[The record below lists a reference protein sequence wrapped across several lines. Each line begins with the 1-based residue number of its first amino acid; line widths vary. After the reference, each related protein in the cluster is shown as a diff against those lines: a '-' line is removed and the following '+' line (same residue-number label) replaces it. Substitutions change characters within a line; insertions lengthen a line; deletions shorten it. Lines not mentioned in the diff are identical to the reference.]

1 MRGEQEMTVPPA
13 AEQPKIVEAWKGV
26 TEYWYEKFRRA
37 LVIRDT
43 NGCIVVSLDVYSQLG
58 ALPPEYQVKDRLET
72 GSPVEVL
79 YVDASAI
86 AERIHGVKPEKIEL
100 TVIHTVADGKER
112 YEVSDVRITCCNC
125 GNPSYDDVYQIYRSV
140 VELIEQRDPEV
151 SPLTPPQLVEKV
163 YRTRLAER

>member
-1 MRGEQEMTVPPA
+1 MPPA
-13 AEQPKIVEAWKGV
+13 AEQSKIVEAWKGV
-26 TEYWYEKFRRA
+26 TEYWYEEFRRA

-43 NGCIVVSLDVYSQLG
+43 NGCIVISLDVYSRLD
-58 ALPPEYQVKDRLET
+58 ALPPEYRVKDRLET

-79 YVDASAI
+79 YVDASAV

-100 TVIHTVADGKER
+100 TVIHTVAGGEER

-125 GNPSYDDVYQIYRSV
+125 RNLAYDDIYRVYRSV
-140 VELIEQRDPEV
+140 VELIEQRNPEV
-151 SPLTPPQLVEKV
+151 SPLTSPQPVEKV